1 MINNTQPQSTDKKI
15 VSTALK
21 NATESMGLSQTQ
33 VASILMVDKSTLS
46 RSLKSGIEPLSLK
59 GQVSL
64 LIIRMYRSLFALSGD
79 NKKFMNH
86 FLQTPNKAFGAA
98 PLELL
103 KTLDGLVQV
112 NQYLDAMR
120 GKI

>member
-1 MINNTQPQSTDKKI
+1 MNNGQQQSDDKVI

-21 NATESMGLSQTQ
+21 NATDSLGLSQSDL
-33 VASILMVDKSTLS
+33 ASILMIDKSTLS
-46 RSLKSGIEPLSLK
+46 RSLKNGIEPYSLK

-79 NKKFMNH
+79 NKKFMQH
-86 FLQTPNKAFGAA
+86 FLQTPNKAFGIK
-98 PLELL
+98 PLELV

-120 GKI
+120 GKV